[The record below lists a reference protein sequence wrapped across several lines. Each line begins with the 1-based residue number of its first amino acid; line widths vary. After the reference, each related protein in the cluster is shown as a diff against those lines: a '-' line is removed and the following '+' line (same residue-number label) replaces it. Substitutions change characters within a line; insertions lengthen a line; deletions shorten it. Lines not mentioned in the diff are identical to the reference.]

1 MSSPTCEIKCAKGA
15 PPLGTFDKFVTEEQ
29 PVEPPFSLLHARA
42 HQCRSAVGRFGLDF
56 M

>member
-29 PVEPPFSLLHARA
+29 PFSLLRARA